1 VQGIEEI
8 FAAAEGLAK
17 QPPMRGNRVAV
28 ITNVAGQARL
38 LVKSLVKEGLVPA
51 ELSAETTKKILNKH
65 PHVSILGFI
74 DLGIG
79 AKADLYKFV
88 GEQLLSD
95 KAIDGVVV
103 VNAIKSTLL
112 EPKDVRE
119 ISAIAKKSKEKPVV
133 DLAPGGEDNLHVREV
148 LMDTELPVYDQPEK
162 AARVMKL
169 LGMRGKILDKVE
181 RKI

>member
-1 VQGIEEI
+1 
-8 FAAAEGLAK
+8 LAK

-38 LVKSLVKEGLVPA
+38 LVKSLVKEGLMLA
-51 ELSAETTKKILNKH
+51 EPSVETTKKILNKH
-65 PHVSILGFI
+65 PHVNVLGFV

-95 KAIDGVVV
+95 KAIDGMVMI
-103 VNAIKSTLL
+103 NAIKSTLL

-133 DLAPGGEDNLHVREV
+133 DLTPGGNDNLHVREV
-148 LMDTELPVYDQPEK
+148 LMDAELPVCDQPEK
-162 AARVMKL
+162 AALVMKL
-169 LGMRGKILDKVE
+169 LSLRGKILDKIEKRSSVSD
-181 RKI
+181 